1 MTSIDELLRAT
12 AVCKHYTLGDAPIE
26 VLKGVDLGVVRG
38 EIVAIVGASGVGKST
53 LLHILGGLDHPS
65 SGTVVIDGVD
75 IFALSDA
82 DRAVVRNRQIGF
94 VFQFHH
100 LLRDFT
106 ALENV
111 MMPLMIAGLSP
122 TKARPQARQLLCAVG
137 LDERFSHLPSEL
149 SGGEAQRVA
158 VARALVTQPAV
169 VLADEP
175 SGNLDV
181 ARSEEL
187 HALLWDLARSRSQT
201 FVIVTHDRH
210 LAARADRVV
219 EMEDGRLVG
228 KG

>member
-1 MTSIDELLRAT
+1 MNKLLRAT
-12 AVCKHYTLGDAPIE
+12 GICKHYVMGDTHIE
-26 VLKGVDLGVVRG
+26 VLKGVDLRVVRG
-38 EIVAIVGASGVGKST
+38 EIVAVVGASGVGKST
-53 LLHILGGLDHPS
+53 LLHIMGGLDHPV

-75 IFALSDA
+75 IFALSDT
-82 DRAVVRNRQIGF
+82 DRAKFRNHQIGF

-111 MMPLMIAGLSP
+111 MMPLMIAGVSP
-122 TKARPQARQLLCAVG
+122 DEARVPAQKLLRDVG
-137 LDERFSHLPSEL
+137 LEKRLAHLPSEL

-181 ARSEEL
+181 ARSAEL
-187 HALLWDLARSRSQT
+187 HALIWELARTRHQT
-201 FVIVTHDRH
+201 CIIVTHDQN

-219 EMEDGRLVG
+219 EMEDGRLVA
-228 KG
+228 

>member
-1 MTSIDELLRAT
+1 MDELLRAT
-12 AVCKHYTLGDAPIE
+12 GVCKHYVLGDTHIE
-26 VLKGVDLGVVRG
+26 VLKGVNLEVVRG
-38 EIVAIVGASGVGKST
+38 EIIAVVGASGVGKST
-53 LLHILGGLDHPS
+53 LLHIMGGLDHPA
-65 SGTVVIDGVD
+65 SGTIVIDGVD
-75 IFALSDA
+75 IFALSDT
-82 DRAVVRNRQIGF
+82 DRAKFRNRQIGF

-111 MMPLMIAGLSP
+111 MMPLMIAGISHDE
-122 TKARPQARQLLCAVG
+122 ARGPAQKLLCDVG
-137 LDERFSHLPSEL
+137 LEKRLAHLPSEL

-181 ARSEEL
+181 ARSAEL
-187 HALLWDLARSRSQT
+187 HALIWELARTRHQT
-201 FVIVTHDRH
+201 CIIVTHDQY

-219 EMEDGRLVG
+219 EMEDGRLLA
-228 KG
+228 

>member
-1 MTSIDELLRAT
+1 MDKLLRAT
-12 AVCKHYTLGDAPIE
+12 GICKHYVMGDTHIE
-26 VLKGVDLGVVRG
+26 VLKGVDLRVVRG
-38 EIVAIVGASGVGKST
+38 EIVAVVGASGVGKST
-53 LLHILGGLDHPS
+53 LLHIMGGLDHPV
-65 SGTVVIDGVD
+65 SGTVVINGVD
-75 IFALSDA
+75 IFALSDT
-82 DRAVVRNRQIGF
+82 DRAKFRNRQIGF

-111 MMPLMIAGLSP
+111 MMPLMIAGVSP
-122 TKARPQARQLLCAVG
+122 DEARASAQKLLLDVG
-137 LDERFSHLPSEL
+137 LEKRLAHLPSEL

-181 ARSEEL
+181 ARSAEL
-187 HALLWDLARSRSQT
+187 HALIWELAKTRHQT
-201 FVIVTHDRH
+201 CIIVTHDQR

-219 EMEDGRLVG
+219 EMEDGRLVA
-228 KG
+228 

>member
-1 MTSIDELLRAT
+1 MGELLRAT
-12 AVCKHYTLGDAPIE
+12 GICKHYALGDARIE
-26 VLKGVDLGVVRG
+26 VLKGVDLSVVRG

-65 SGTVVIDGVD
+65 SGTVAIDGVD
-75 IFALSDA
+75 IFSLSDA
-82 DRAVVRNRQIGF
+82 DRAKFRNRQIGF

-106 ALENV
+106 ALENA

-122 TKARPQARQLLCAVG
+122 SEARPQARQLLGVVG
-137 LDERFSHLPSEL
+137 LDEQLSHLPAEL

-181 ARSEEL
+181 ARSEAL
-187 HALLWDLARSRSQT
+187 HALLWDLARSRNQT
-201 FVIVTHDRH
+201 FVLVTHDRH
-210 LAARADRVV
+210 LAGRADRVV

>member
-1 MTSIDELLRAT
+1 MDELLRAT
-12 AVCKHYTLGDAPIE
+12 GVCKHYVLGDAHIE
-26 VLKGVDLGVVRG
+26 VLKGVDLGIVRG
-38 EIVAIVGASGVGKST
+38 EIVAVVGASGVGKST
-53 LLHILGGLDHPS
+53 LLHIMGGLDHPS
-65 SGTVVIDGVD
+65 SGTVAIDGVD

-82 DRAVVRNRQIGF
+82 ERAKFRNRQIGF

-122 TKARPQARQLLCAVG
+122 SEARAPAQQLLHAVG
-137 LDERFSHLPSEL
+137 LAERLAHLPAEL

-181 ARSEEL
+181 ARSEDL

-210 LAARADRVV
+210 LAGRADRVV
-219 EMEDGRLVG
+219 EMEDGRLVA
-228 KG
+228 

>member
-1 MTSIDELLRAT
+1 MGELLRT
-12 AVCKHYTLGDAPIE
+12 TGVCKHYALGDARIE
-26 VLKGVDLGVVRG
+26 VLKGVDLSVVRG

-65 SGTVVIDGVD
+65 SGTVAIDGVD
-75 IFALSDA
+75 IFSLSDA
-82 DRAVVRNRQIGF
+82 ARAKFRNRQIGF

-106 ALENV
+106 ALENA

-122 TKARPQARQLLCAVG
+122 SEARPQARQLLGAVG
-137 LDERFSHLPSEL
+137 LDERLSHLPAEL

-181 ARSEEL
+181 ARSEAL
-187 HALLWDLARSRSQT
+187 HALLWDLARSRNQT

-210 LAARADRVV
+210 LAGRADRVV

>member
-1 MTSIDELLRAT
+1 MNKLLRAT
-12 AVCKHYTLGDAPIE
+12 GICKHYVMGDTHIE
-26 VLKGVDLGVVRG
+26 VLKGVDLRVVRG
-38 EIVAIVGASGVGKST
+38 EIVAVVGASGVGKST
-53 LLHILGGLDHPS
+53 LLHIMGGLDHPV
-65 SGTVVIDGVD
+65 SGTVVIAGVD
-75 IFALSDA
+75 IFALSDT
-82 DRAVVRNRQIGF
+82 DRAKFRNRQIGF

-111 MMPLMIAGLSP
+111 MMPLMIAGVSP
-122 TKARPQARQLLCAVG
+122 DEARVPAQKLLRDVG
-137 LDERFSHLPSEL
+137 LEKRLAHLPSEL

-181 ARSEEL
+181 ARSAEL
-187 HALLWDLARSRSQT
+187 HALIWELARTRHQT
-201 FVIVTHDRH
+201 CIIVTHDQN

-219 EMEDGRLVG
+219 EMEDGCLVA
-228 KG
+228 

>member
-1 MTSIDELLRAT
+1 MDELLRAT
-12 AVCKHYTLGDAPIE
+12 GVCKHYVLGDAHIE
-26 VLKGVDLGVVRG
+26 VLKGVDLGIVRG
-38 EIVAIVGASGVGKST
+38 EIVAVVGASGVGKST
-53 LLHILGGLDHPS
+53 LLHIMGGLDHPS
-65 SGTVVIDGVD
+65 SGTVAIDGVD

-82 DRAVVRNRQIGF
+82 ERAKFRNRQIGF

-122 TKARPQARQLLCAVG
+122 SEARLPAQQLLHAVG
-137 LDERFSHLPSEL
+137 LAERLAHLPAEL

-181 ARSEEL
+181 ARSEDL

-210 LAARADRVV
+210 LADRADRVV
-219 EMEDGRLVG
+219 EMEDGRLVA
-228 KG
+228 

>member
-1 MTSIDELLRAT
+1 MDELLRAT
-12 AVCKHYTLGDAPIE
+12 GVCKHYALGNARIE

-38 EIVAIVGASGVGKST
+38 EIVAVVGASGVGKST

-65 SGTVVIDGVD
+65 SGTVAIDGVD

-82 DRAVVRNRQIGF
+82 ERAVFRNRQIGF

-111 MMPLMIAGLSP
+111 MMPLMIAGLAP
-122 TKARPQARQLLCAVG
+122 NEARPQARQLLGAVG
-137 LDERFSHLPSEL
+137 LDERLSHLPAEL

-158 VARALVTQPAV
+158 VARALVAQPAV

-181 ARSEEL
+181 ARSGEL
-187 HALLWDLARSRSQT
+187 HALLWDLARSRNQT

-210 LAARADRVV
+210 LAGRADRVV